1 MSIVINSMDT
11 YNVRYARAMNDF
23 VIRFYNQ
30 SEFLNTVQ
38 VMSQCLGPCWN
49 EYPHTLTALP
59 PILRKSEAG

>member
-38 VMSQCLGPCWN
+38 VMSRCLGPCWN

-59 PILRKSEAG
+59 PVLRKSEAG